1 MIFIRR
7 LVWDSWNVAHIARH
21 EVVLDEVE
29 EVCHGQY
36 VVLQTYND
44 RLLLIGSTL
53 TGRMLTVILGLTDQS
68 DVYYPV
74 TARSAS
80 MKERRFYKN
89 EQRKE
94 T

>member
-1 MIFIRR
+1 MVSVRR
-7 LVWDSWNVAHIARH
+7 LVWNSWNVAHIARH
-21 EVVLDEVE
+21 EVIPDEVE
-29 EVCHGQY
+29 EVCHGQH

-44 RLLLIGSTL
+44 RLLLIGPTL
-53 TGRMLTVILGLTDQS
+53 TGRMLAVIPGLTDES
-68 DVYYPV
+68 EVYYPA

-94 T
+94 S

>member
-1 MIFIRR
+1 MVPVRR
-7 LVWDSWNVAHIARH
+7 LIWNSWNVAHIARH
-21 EVVLDEVE
+21 EVIPDEVE
-29 EVCHGQY
+29 EVCHGLH

-44 RLLLIGSTL
+44 RLLLIGPTL
-53 TGRMLTVILGLTDQS
+53 AGRMLAIILGPTDQLE
-68 DVYYPV
+68 VYYPV

-94 T
+94 S